1 MVTRMADRDGARLDQ
16 LRTEAAYHQQRLG
29 LYRAKLYGGRAV
41 NMARLEEFQRAS
53 DSAAARLRAALADAS
68 RG

>member
-1 MVTRMADRDGARLDQ
+1 MVTRMADRESARLDQ
-16 LRTEAAYHQQRLG
+16 LRTEAAYHQQRLD

-41 NMARLEEFQRAS
+41 NMARLDEFQRAA
-53 DSAAARLRAALADAS
+53 DTAAARLRAALTEAG